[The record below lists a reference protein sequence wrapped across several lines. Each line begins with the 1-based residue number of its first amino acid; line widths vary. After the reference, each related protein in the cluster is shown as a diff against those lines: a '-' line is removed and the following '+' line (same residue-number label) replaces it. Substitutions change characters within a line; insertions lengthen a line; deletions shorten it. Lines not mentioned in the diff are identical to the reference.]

1 MRLRALPRGLA
12 DTRGSTI
19 IEFALSALLLL
30 LLIFGVFEMSRML
43 LIYNT
48 VANAARA
55 GDRYAIVNGEDTG
68 TTVSQIKTLVKNY
81 LSAAP
86 MNTSNATVNVC
97 YAGATV
103 TGGVCSGGSN
113 AKGSTVSVSVTYP
126 YDPFVTFYS
135 SFLSIHISST
145 SQGVITW

>member
-1 MRLRALPRGLA
+1 MSLRALQRVLT

-19 IEFALSALLLL
+19 IEFALSALMLL

-68 TTVSQIKTLVKNY
+68 TTVNQIKTLVRNY

-86 MNTSNATVNVC
+86 MSTSNATVNVC
-97 YAGATV
+97 YTGATI
-103 TGGVCSGGSN
+103 TSGVCSGGSN

-126 YDPFVTFYS
+126 YDPFVSYYS
-135 SFLSIHISST
+135 SFLSINISST

>member
-1 MRLRALPRGLA
+1 MNSPALQRGFA

-19 IEFALSALLLL
+19 IEFALSALMLL

-68 TTVSQIKTLVKNY
+68 VNATATISQTKTMVRNY

-86 MNTSNATVNVC
+86 MSTSNATVNVC
-97 YAGATV
+97 YQAPPSQAEFARGL
-103 TGGVCSGGSN
+103 
-113 AKGSTVSVSVTYP
+113 KRER
-126 YDPFVTFYS
+126 
-135 SFLSIHISST
+135 IH
-145 SQGVITW
+145 G